1 MLSDGGRVW
10 RGNFLAAVGGSVEEE
25 LKDER
30 SVSGGLSFLFPPPF
44 PLTTTN
50 SETTSGTRRTKGNP
64 Q

>member
-1 MLSDGGRVW
+1 M
-10 RGNFLAAVGGSVEEE
+10 EEE

-30 SVSGGLSFLFPPPF
+30 EMSLVVYLSFSPPF

-50 SETTSGTRRTKGNP
+50 SETTSGKRRTKGNP